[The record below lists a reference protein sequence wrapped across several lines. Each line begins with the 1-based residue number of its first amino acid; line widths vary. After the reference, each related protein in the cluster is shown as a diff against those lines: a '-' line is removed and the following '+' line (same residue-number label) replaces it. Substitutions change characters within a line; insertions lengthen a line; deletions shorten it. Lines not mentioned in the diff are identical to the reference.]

1 MSDENRGIMTIR
13 YVNGTEQKFEYARFK
28 DDSSSSS
35 TASRIQDMLKTNQI
49 LLELEG
55 RFLIIPLQNVLS
67 IEVSPP
73 PVKVPQNTLKDVRL
87 IA

>member
-28 DDSSSSS
+28 DDLSIVSA
-35 TASRIQDMLKTNQI
+35 ASRIQDMLKANQI
-49 LLELEG
+49 LFELED

-73 PVKVPQNTLKDVRL
+73 PVKVPQNTVKNVRL

>member
-13 YVNGTEQKFEYARFK
+13 YVNGTEQKYEYARFK
-28 DDSSSSS
+28 DDSDILSA
-35 TASRIQDMLKTNQI
+35 ASRIHDMLKANQI

-67 IEVSPP
+67 IEISPP
-73 PVKVPQNTLKDVRL
+73 PVKFPKNTVKDVRL
-87 IA
+87 IS

>member
-28 DDSSSSS
+28 DNSDILSA
-35 TASRIQDMLKTNQI
+35 ASRIQDMLKANQI
-49 LLELEG
+49 LFELED

-73 PVKVPQNTLKDVRL
+73 PVKVPQNTVKNVRL

>member
-28 DDSSSSS
+28 DDSNISSA
-35 TASRIQDMLKTNQI
+35 ASRIQDMLKANHI

-55 RFLIIPLQNVLS
+55 GFLIIPLQNVLS
-67 IEVSPP
+67 IEVSPL
-73 PVKVPQNTLKDVRL
+73 PVKLPQNTLTDVRL
-87 IA
+87 IS

>member
-13 YVNGTEQKFEYARFK
+13 YVNGTEQKFEYARLK
-28 DDSSSSS
+28 DDSDILSA
-35 TASRIQDMLKTNQI
+35 ASRIQDMLKANQI
-49 LLELEG
+49 LLELEN

-73 PVKVPQNTLKDVRL
+73 PVKVPQNTVKNVRL
-87 IA
+87 IS

>member
-28 DDSSSSS
+28 DDSSIASA
-35 TASRIQDMLKTNQI
+35 ASRIQDMLKANQI
-49 LLELEG
+49 LLELED

-67 IEVSPP
+67 IEISPP
-73 PVKVPQNTLKDVRL
+73 PVKFPLNTLKEVRL
-87 IA
+87 IS

>member
-28 DDSSSSS
+28 DDSSISSA
-35 TASRIQDMLKTNQI
+35 ASRIQDILKANQI
-49 LLELEG
+49 LFELED

-87 IA
+87 IT

>member
-28 DDSSSSS
+28 DDSSILSA
-35 TASRIQDMLKTNQI
+35 ASRIQDMLKANQI
-49 LLELEG
+49 LFELED
-55 RFLIIPLQNVLS
+55 RFLIIPLHNVLS

-73 PVKVPQNTLKDVRL
+73 PVKFPQNTVKDVRL

>member
-28 DDSSSSS
+28 DDSSISSA
-35 TASRIQDMLKTNQI
+35 ASRIHDMLKANQI
-49 LLELEG
+49 LFELED

-73 PVKVPQNTLKDVRL
+73 PIKFPLSTVKDVRL
-87 IA
+87 IS